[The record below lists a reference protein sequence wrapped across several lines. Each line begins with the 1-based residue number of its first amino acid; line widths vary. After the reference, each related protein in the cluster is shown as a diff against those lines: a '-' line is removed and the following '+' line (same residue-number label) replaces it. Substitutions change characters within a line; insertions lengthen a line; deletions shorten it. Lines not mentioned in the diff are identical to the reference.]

1 MRLPVLAVL
10 VACAATS
17 LAAAAKDDLIYFH
30 GLGAE
35 GCDKHIA
42 WRRNKDIVYEDGIV
56 QWSWGFISAF
66 NNVARIQTPNKALP
80 PTKVLAYLDK
90 YCRDHPLEPIYGGV
104 EDLITE
110 LGGRR

>member
-1 MRLPVLAVL
+1 MVVLI
-10 VACAATS
+10 ACATTS
-17 LAAAAKDDLIYFH
+17 LAAAAKEDLVYFD

-42 WRRNKDIVYEDGIV
+42 WRRNKDVVYEDGIV

-80 PTKVLAYLDK
+80 P
-90 YCRDHPLEPIYGGV
+90 
-104 EDLITE
+104 
-110 LGGRR
+110 RRCLRI